1 MDLMGPNYLSQM
13 YNDAVQQNTIMAGVI
28 ESASTAAVN
37 ETIGH
42 YTNISFSFF
51 ARSGL
56 KAYDKVVITIPDPFE
71 FEGGK
76 FPNSSAMPGF
86 GNLCAV

>member
-1 MDLMGPNYLSQM
+1 
-13 YNDAVQQNTIMAGVI
+13 MAGVI

-37 ETIGH
+37 ETIGQ

-56 KAYDKVVITIPDPFE
+56 KAYDKVVILIRRQLLRELFHGLVTLPRP
-71 FEGGK
+71 GLL
-76 FPNSSAMPGF
+76 PRAASSIQI
-86 GNLCAV
+86 